1 MSFLEEAKK
10 RIALMAQSNES
21 APEPD
26 DAERKFR
33 RGMSA
38 ILETINAVDEQ
49 LIREMM
55 TVLLDQLERRFAGN
69 GKQPEQPEEQQPA
82 ANAQRSGPKTPDLE
96 SYFSTPAN
104 KPGSGSKIP
113 DFNSYF
119 E

>member
-1 MSFLEEAKK
+1 MSFLDDAKR
-10 RIALMAQSNES
+10 RIQLAIKANES

-26 DAERKFR
+26 DAELKFR
-33 RGMSA
+33 KGMA
-38 ILETINAVDEQ
+38 LVLESLDKAPEKVV
-49 LIREMM
+49 RELM
-55 TVLLDQLERRFAGN
+55 TVLLDNLERRFAG
-69 GKQPEQPEEQQPA
+69 KQQAEQQVA
-82 ANAQRSGPKTPDLE
+82 ANTQRGPKTPDLE

>member
-1 MSFLEEAKK
+1 MSFLDEAKR
-10 RIALMAQSNES
+10 RISLAVKANES

-26 DAERKFR
+26 DAELKFR
-33 RGMSA
+33 KGMA
-38 ILETINAVDEQ
+38 MVLENLDKADEKLVQ
-49 LIREMM
+49 EMM
-55 TVLLDQLERRFAGN
+55 VVLMDQLERRFG
-69 GKQPEQPEEQQPA
+69 GKQQEQPEEQQPA
-82 ANAQRSGPKTPDLE
+82 ANAQRGPKTPDLE